1 MSCGERVFSSIP
13 EAHLSLHIHSNKG
26 PRSGYFVRW
35 RSDVWGQHRVVDKLA
50 SGEDG
55 FFAGFCLPQPHFFS
69 GPSKL
74 TSIHPLFAL
83 RVIIIIIES
92 PPKRV
97 SCETIH
103 LTTPSNRLYEFL
115 QVFFSCP
122 TSSDPVCVLGF
133 VDEPALVWKVG
144 SVVGYENQLRDTP
157 KISDFIISQ
166 IQTMIKKE
174 LVCPN
179 AISFHLPLLERQLG
193 IERIRSRV
201 GISASSLH
209 EAVQTAP
216 DGATAKRNSE
226 GSASGA
232 GEAEEVVHFVKDHC
246 AGAGSGAASK
256 LRKRP
261 GGPDQGSAAAL
272 QEPTTTTTS
281 SLAVGRDKQAILK
294 VQSEKNLGYEKY
306 VL

>member
-1 MSCGERVFSSIP
+1 M
-13 EAHLSLHIHSNKG
+13 
-26 PRSGYFVRW
+26 
-35 RSDVWGQHRVVDKLA
+35 
-50 SGEDG
+50 
-55 FFAGFCLPQPHFFS
+55 
-69 GPSKL
+69 
-74 TSIHPLFAL
+74 
-83 RVIIIIIES
+83 
-92 PPKRV
+92 
-97 SCETIH
+97 
-103 LTTPSNRLYEFL
+103 
-115 QVFFSCP
+115 
-122 TSSDPVCVLGF
+122 LGF

-209 EAVQTAP
+209 EAAQTSP
-216 DGATAKRNSE
+216 DGSTAKRNSE

-232 GEAEEVVHFVKDHC
+232 GETTTEVVHFAKDHC
-246 AGAGSGAASK
+246 AGAGTSR

-261 GGPDQGSAAAL
+261 GGPDQGSSGAAL
-272 QEPTTTTTS
+272 QEPTTTTTTTTS